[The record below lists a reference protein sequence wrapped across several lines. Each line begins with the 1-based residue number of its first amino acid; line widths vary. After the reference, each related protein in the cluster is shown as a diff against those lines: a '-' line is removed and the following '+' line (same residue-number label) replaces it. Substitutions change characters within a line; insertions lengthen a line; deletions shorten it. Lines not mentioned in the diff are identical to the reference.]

1 MFLVLSDL
9 IWKLAIALSWKN
21 LIYIFSF
28 SKTKRNETGIS
39 YGKKLN
45 PGVFPQLGFQNS
57 GASLALTKLI

>member
-1 MFLVLSDL
+1 MFLVLSEL

-28 SKTKRNETGIS
+28 SKIKRDKTGFFH
-39 YGKKLN
+39 GKKLN
-45 PGVFPQLGFQNS
+45 PGVFPQLGFQNL